1 MKRTAVLL
9 FAFVLCAVV
18 FAQNNVPR
26 TNKALPFNK
35 GINLTVWMEY
45 SRMNTLMY
53 GRKDFENI
61 KSLGVEVVRLPVWF
75 EIWND
80 GAPGYKVS
88 DECWYLLDNAVDWC
102 EELGMS
108 IIIDF
113 HNDCNGTSKTNPKI
127 EQVLLKVWPQVAERY
142 KNRGGFILYEIM
154 NEPHFSSGNI
164 DSDIKKWGKIQ
175 GNVLNYWL

>member
-1 MKRTAVLL
+1 MKRIAILL
-9 FAFVLCAVV
+9 FAFIFCAAV

-26 TNKALPFNK
+26 TNKVLSFNK

-45 SRMNTLMY
+45 SRMNTMLY

-75 EIWND
+75 EIWNE

-88 DECWYLLDNAVDWC
+88 DECWQLLDNAVDWC

-113 HNDCNGTSKTNPKI
+113 HNDCDGSSKTNPKI
-127 EQVLLKVWPQVAERY
+127 EQVPRFFREQATPRGAVGPHGHQERPDAY
-142 KNRGGFILYEIM
+142 VYQRRH
-154 NEPHFSSGNI
+154 EP
-164 DSDIKKWGKIQ
+164 
-175 GNVLNYWL
+175 V